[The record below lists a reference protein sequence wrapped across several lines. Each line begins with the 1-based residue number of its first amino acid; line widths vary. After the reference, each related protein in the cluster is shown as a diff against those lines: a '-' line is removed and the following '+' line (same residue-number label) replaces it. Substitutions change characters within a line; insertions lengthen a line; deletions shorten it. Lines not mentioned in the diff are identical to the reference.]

1 MDEKELE
8 TLFRAAPGEPPP
20 PGFSL
25 NDVTAASTRAA
36 KRRRSA
42 VLLTAACLVA
52 VLSAAGVAGV
62 SYFRSTEM
70 STAQPALAPERPPE
84 TSPVPPALQGS
95 GGNGEDGPRA
105 EGTQGQPSGSGCEKV
120 DRELAT
126 ALAGELPA
134 IGATAPSPGRFC
146 PTATRSV
153 GFHVTDGDRTGLVSV
168 TVVPAGAAVK
178 LPTFKDGTVAA
189 EQLAASGGTVLVL
202 STPDPGSA
210 APLEAALPR
219 VASALGDRF

>member
-25 NDVTAASTRAA
+25 NDVTAAAARASA
-36 KRRRSA
+36 RRRSA

-52 VLSAAGVAGV
+52 VLSAAGIAGV
-62 SYFRSTEM
+62 SYFRSTET

-84 TSPVPPALQGS
+84 TSPGPSALQGS

-105 EGTQGQPSGSGCEKV
+105 EGASGCEKV

-134 IGATAPSPGRFC
+134 TGATAPLPGRFC
-146 PTATRSV
+146 PTVTRSA
-153 GFHVTDGDRTGLVSV
+153 GFHVTDGDSSGVVSV
-168 TVVPAGAAVK
+168 TVFPAGVAVK
-178 LPTFKDGTVAA
+178 LPTFKDGTVPAG
-189 EQLAASGGTVLVL
+189 QLAGSGGTVLVL

-210 APLEAALPR
+210 APLEADLPR
-219 VASALGDRF
+219 IAGALAPAF